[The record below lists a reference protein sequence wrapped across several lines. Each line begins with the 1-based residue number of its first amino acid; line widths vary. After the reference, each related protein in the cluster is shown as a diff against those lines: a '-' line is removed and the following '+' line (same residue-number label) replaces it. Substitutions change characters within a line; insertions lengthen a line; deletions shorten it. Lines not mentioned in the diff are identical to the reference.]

1 MKNIKKYLIISVIL
15 LAIGFVGLGI
25 TGVVANYKYGS
36 SLGYDCGSDYS
47 TGAGHMFGMGG
58 MMSMMGSSW
67 FSNDGNSLESYNFD
81 EVKEKTKEYLEENK
95 LEDLQIAEIMEFSNN
110 FYMEITEKDTDF
122 GAMELLLDKNT
133 GNIFPEYGPNMMWN
147 TKYGLNMHMIAN
159 QTDAD
164 MSIDEEEAIQLA
176 EKYLNKRGTD
186 EFTGEEADRYYGYYT
201 IHTVSKEGDI
211 VGMLSV
217 NGFTGQVW
225 YHSWHGVF
233 IDMEEYETH

>member
-1 MKNIKKYLIISVIL
+1 M
-15 LAIGFVGLGI
+15 GL
-25 TGVVANYKYGS
+25 S
-36 SLGYDCGSDYS
+36 C
-47 TGAGHMFGMGG
+47 
-58 MMSMMGSSW
+58 
-67 FSNDGNSLESYNFD
+67 FSNEGTSLESYSFK
-81 EVKEKTKEYLEENK
+81 EVKEETENYLRENNLK
-95 LEDLQIAEIMEFSNN
+95 DLQIAEIMEFSNN
-110 FYMEITEKDTDF
+110 FYIEIIEKDTDF

-201 IHTVSKEGDI
+201 IHTDSKEVDI

-217 NGFTGQVW
+217 NGLTAQVW
-225 YHSWHGVF
+225 NHSWHGVF
-233 IDMEEYETH
+233 NDMEE